1 MTVPGW
7 QGNLQAAL
15 AQSAP
20 LTAWERLG
28 VEFALAFAIV
38 FSYLVSNENQLIKSS
53 KPGSSSKASA
63 AGFAYAACSFV
74 SVSDRNIFVLLMH
87 ILHSLLYGSYFRTII
102 VGILYLN

>member
-1 MTVPGW
+1 MVPGW
-7 QGNLQAAL
+7 QGNLQAAV

-38 FSYLVSNENQLIKSS
+38 ISHLIANESHQTRYSS
-53 KPGSSSKASA
+53 AGSAAKASA

-74 SVSDRNIFVLLMH
+74 SVSKRLFYLLVKDNK
-87 ILHSLLYGSYFRTII
+87 HS
-102 VGILYLN
+102 